1 MSKTQ
6 LKKMLAQMTAEQ
18 ISEMVLDLYA
28 ARPEAKAYLDFFVA
42 PDIDKKLEKAR
53 ANIKKEMMRNSRG
66 RNRARSTKLRQFIK
80 DISSLNPGSEP
91 VAEIMT
97 YAVETMCA
105 VGNDQ
110 WIKASTQ
117 QGLARLLHDTVLYID
132 TAGLIGDYLPRIEG
146 AVNGMTSSFWRGNEF
161 KKLLTTELDN
171 TIEAL

>member
-1 MSKTQ
+1 
-6 LKKMLAQMTAEQ
+6 
-18 ISEMVLDLYA
+18 
-28 ARPEAKAYLDFFVA
+28 
-42 PDIDKKLEKAR
+42 
-53 ANIKKEMMRNSRG
+53 
-66 RNRARSTKLRQFIK
+66 
-80 DISSLNPGSEP
+80 
-91 VAEIMT
+91 MT

-161 KKLLTTELDN
+161 KKLLKTELDN